1 MDESMVYP
9 LQDKWPLAPTTSRGG
24 KDDVAPGPLLPAG
37 VRGLAETTPIISR
50 DVNVQGTM
58 DGSMVYPLRM
68 MWPRA
73 PYYQQEWAGMAAATP
88 IISDNMN
95 VLLFC
100 MGGHGRIH
108 GLPTAG

>member
-1 MDESMVYP
+1 MDKSMVYP

-58 DGSMVYPLRM
+58 DGSMVYPLR
-68 MWPRA
+68 
-73 PYYQQEWAGMAAATP
+73 
-88 IISDNMN
+88 
-95 VLLFC
+95 
-100 MGGHGRIH
+100 
-108 GLPTAG
+108 